1 MGHSSSTSSASI
13 AKHLLALVCVAS
25 APSIVACSSDDPSPG
40 QTPVPGTEEPLPIT
54 LETVPCRYVVP
65 KSVEGTDFSCGD
77 QRVPENRSKDGSRS
91 ITLHV
96 IVFKGKKGGV
106 PTIILEGG
114 PGGSAESEATG
125 LAMKDP
131 VFVERFEKLLEQ
143 GDVVMF
149 DQRGVGRSTPRLTC
163 VPEETKDL
171 PDPAGTCFERL
182 VSSGVD
188 FAGYDS
194 AANADDVADIAK
206 AVGARKV
213 NLLGISYGSRLGL
226 EVLRRHPD
234 IVRGAVVDG
243 VLPAEVKIFTETMPN
258 LDATITRIFQA
269 CAADAKCNAAYPD
282 LEGSLVKL
290 KAKLDAT
297 PFTSGSFTLD
307 WTEFVGTVFDTLY
320 EDGSG
325 AQLPYFVHTL
335 LKQTQAEWSAD
346 QSAQNAKFQKAK
358 KSRED
363 ALRATPL
370 GKEVLDRLAGSEGKL
385 HEEIS
390 SDLAFGMYAAV
401 SCADSGQYETLEGAV
416 AALSNVRKDF
426 RAFGEAEARSAF
438 AGCRTLPV
446 IAPKSSIIEAVTAS
460 IPTIVIGGDLDP
472 ITPSKN
478 ARAVAAAITGSQLV
492 VVPSG
497 AHGFVNECGISLK
510 AGFLSTLKPVDAA
523 CAAGSIS
530 FYYSGQ
536 GVAPVAGV
544 PGARPARGAR
554 DARTPERRS
563 QAGARGRSFPSL
575 LSTRR

>member
-1 MGHSSSTSSASI
+1 MTRSRI
-13 AKHLLALVCVAS
+13 AKHLRAVACCCLVA
-25 APSIVACSSDDPSPG
+25 APSLVACSSEDPDGPG
-40 QTPVPGTEEPLPIT
+40 KTPAPGTEDPLPVT

-77 QRVPENRSKDGSRS
+77 QPVPENRAKEGSRS
-91 ITLHV
+91 ISLHV
-96 IVFKGKKGGV
+96 IVFRGKKGGV

-131 VFVERFEKLLEQ
+131 VFVERFEKLLGQ

-163 VPEETKDL
+163 VPEETKND
-171 PDPAGTCFERL
+171 PDPAGTCFARL
-182 VSSGVD
+182 EKSGVD

-206 AVGARKV
+206 AIGARKV

-243 VLPAEVKIFTETMPN
+243 VLPAEVKIFTDTMPN
-258 LDATITRIFQA
+258 LDATITHIFQA
-269 CAADAKCNAAYPD
+269 CAADATCNTTYPD
-282 LEGSLVKL
+282 LDGSLVKL

-297 PFTSGSFTLD
+297 PFTAGSFTFD

-346 QSAQNAKFQKAK
+346 QSAQNAKYEKAQKAK
-358 KSRED
+358 QD
-363 ALRATPL
+363 ALSATPL

-385 HEEIS
+385 HDEIAG
-390 SDLAFGMYAAV
+390 DLAFGMYAAV
-401 SCADSGQYETLEGAV
+401 SCADSGQYETLEDAV
-416 AALSNVRKDF
+416 AALASVRKDL

-438 AGCRTLPV
+438 AGCRTLPS
-446 IAPKSSIIEAVTAS
+446 IAPKSDIAKPVTAAV
-460 IPTIVIGGDLDP
+460 PTIVIGGDLDP

-478 ARAVAAAITGSQLV
+478 ARAVASALAGSQLV

-497 AHGFVNECGISLK
+497 AHGFVNECGTTLK

-523 CAAGSIS
+523 CAAGGIT
-530 FYYSGQ
+530 FYYGGQ
-536 GVAPVAGV
+536 GVASMAGPAGV
-544 PGARPARGAR
+544 RPARAAR
-554 DARTPERRS
+554 GGGRTVERRS
-563 QAGARGRSFPSL
+563 QAGARGSSFPSPP
-575 LSTRR
+575 STRR